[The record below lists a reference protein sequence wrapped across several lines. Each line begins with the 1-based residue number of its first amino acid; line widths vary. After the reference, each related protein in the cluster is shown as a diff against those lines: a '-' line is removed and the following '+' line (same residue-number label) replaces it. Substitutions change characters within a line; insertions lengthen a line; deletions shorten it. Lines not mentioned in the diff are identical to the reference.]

1 MKIFT
6 IYLIGVALSAF
17 FGILLCVLFSGG
29 LKTFLEG
36 LFPEAVVQKF
46 WTRMINVII
55 VLASISGSMTN
66 TYPENAGEDKLV
78 LAWAIMDQFE
88 GMLFRLL
95 WTLLIL
101 FTILLFGWAI
111 SSLKDASKKDAKKK

>member
-6 IYLIGVALSAF
+6 IYLIGVSLSAVI
-17 FGILLCVLFSGG
+17 GILLCALFSGG

-46 WTRMINVII
+46 WARMINIII

-66 TYPENAGEDKLV
+66 TYPENAGDDKLV
-78 LAWAIMDQFE
+78 LVWAIMDQFE

-111 SSLKDASKKDAKKK
+111 TTLKDAKKKK